1 MKSPKTRFEPLVGGV
16 VLGLLA
22 VLLGS
27 VPAEAGP
34 LRHGMWVYGVA
45 ARAAGKC
52 PPLTTS
58 LLDDDPEAIDLV
70 GFCERN
76 QIAELYLALGPRAI
90 ALSDS
95 RLPNFIA
102 GLKGS
107 GRHVEAIVGC
117 TRVDDC
123 RTGTWRTRIEQVK
136 AYNDRSET
144 NERFD
149 GIHLDLEPWI
159 GTCPP
164 PPRKC
169 DFSWVPDL
177 IGYYRDA
184 SAALEG
190 TGLTLAADIS
200 GVKVISDR
208 IEPADRQALLDA
220 ATRLVLMEYEE
231 RSVGTIHERVNTFI
245 KAVDLSRASFMVA
258 TRVQD
263 FGLNNDC
270 QNGTVLR
277 QFDELY
283 GPTLGYAGWVTY
295 KYSDISDCNHYN
307 DSSIC
312 PDDCC
317 VVGR

>member
-1 MKSPKTRFEPLVGGV
+1 MKSPKTRLGPLVGAV
-16 VLGLLA
+16 ALGLLA

-27 VPAEAGP
+27 VPAEAEP
-34 LRHGMWVYGVA
+34 LRDGIWVYGVA
-45 ARAAGKC
+45 GRAAGKC
-52 PPLTTS
+52 PLTTS
-58 LLDDDPEAIDLV
+58 LLDDDPLAIDLV
-70 GFCERN
+70 HFCAGN
-76 QIAELYLALGPRAI
+76 QITELYLALGPRAI
-90 ALSDS
+90 ALSDP

-102 GLKGS
+102 ALKGS
-107 GRHVEAIVGC
+107 GRRVEATVGC

-136 AYNDRSET
+136 AYNDRPET

-184 SAALEG
+184 SSALEG

-208 IEPADRQALLDA
+208 IEPADRQALLDT

-231 RSVGTIHERVNTFI
+231 HSADAIHQRVNTFI
-245 KAVDLSRASFMVA
+245 GAVDLSRSSFMIA

-263 FGLNNDC
+263 FGSSNDC

-283 GPTLGYAGWVTY
+283 APTMGYAGWVTY
-295 KYSDISDCNHYN
+295 KYSDISDCNHYH
-307 DSSIC
+307 DSSVC

-317 VVGR
+317 VVGP